1 MYPWKGFVN
10 SKHYNYLTLL
20 YNGTVFWIFKKFLK
34 RINWK
39 RNLKINLYCAASVI
53 TWISNTFNLR
63 LYIVRDRLP
72 MNTSM
77 NTFVYAGYRGR
88 RSHAHTRMISRD
100 LWVEIARTMKYA
112 RSCFLTT
119 LAQFHS
125 NRSRL
130 IHGVQFNPFSR
141 FDQRRGRSMEKHRS
155 YRRGPASP
163 LRTKDPTQ
171 SQSMGGFHTPIHYT
185 YFKLS
190 ISPRRLPCGSAAR
203 IRRKGSGWIAIGT
216 TMKPYNRRKILGSD
230 VDCRRTTNLLIKQSR
245 RHFNFDFLS
254 SVRSFFLH
262 ILLFTCIE
270 LLGVNLSF
278 CMICDYWREC
288 NFFFNSQNII
298 FFIHV

>member
-1 MYPWKGFVN
+1 MI
-10 SKHYNYLTLL
+10 
-20 YNGTVFWIFKKFLK
+20 FWIFKKFLK
-34 RINWK
+34 DKFKDINLRYK
-39 RNLKINLYCAASVI
+39 FKGKFKNKFIHIYCCICNYRNLEHVQFTSLYRARPI
-53 TWISNTFNLR
+53 TDEYVYE
-63 LYIVRDRLP
+63 YIRI
-72 MNTSM
+72 
-77 NTFVYAGYRGR
+77 YAGRRGR

-130 IHGVQFNPFSR
+130 IHSVQFNPFSR

-190 ISPRRLPCGSAAR
+190 ISPRRLPFGSAAW
-203 IRRKGSGWIAIGT
+203 IRRKGSGWIAI
-216 TMKPYNRRKILGSD
+216 
-230 VDCRRTTNLLIKQSR
+230 
-245 RHFNFDFLS
+245 
-254 SVRSFFLH
+254 
-262 ILLFTCIE
+262 
-270 LLGVNLSF
+270 
-278 CMICDYWREC
+278 
-288 NFFFNSQNII
+288 
-298 FFIHV
+298 